1 MKTFKITY
9 GNGKTQEMKAD
20 LTVAQVINQVFG
32 LSPEQMEEYGAK
44 VEEVDAEETDAEETV
59 KEETVK
65 EETVQGDDGSVG
77 PAEVGLQGF
86 APSVT
91 QTNLPAEE
99 PAAPAPKAARKKN

>member
-44 VEEVDAEETDAEETV
+44 VEEVDAEEPTKEEPV
-59 KEETVK
+59 KEESPK
-65 EETVQGDDGSVG
+65 EDVIQDGGTIG

-86 APSVT
+86 APAVT
-91 QTNLPAEE
+91 QTSLPAEE
-99 PAAPAPKAARKKN
+99 PAAAPKATRKKN